1 MPNLHEQDCEVVNED
16 EGGGEAVRELD
27 NVVVGHSPPLLA
39 GNNLEVAEKP
49 LVRSGTFRGR
59 ISRKCSNEQTSSFQF
74 MFLIHVF

>member
-39 GNNLEVAEKP
+39 SHDLEVAEKL
-49 LVRSGTFRGR
+49 LVRSIIF
-59 ISRKCSNEQTSSFQF
+59 E
-74 MFLIHVF
+74 VE